1 MSRTE
6 ELHNK
11 AMDLAAQAMTCRAR
25 GRDQEAVSLFKSAL
39 DNELAAFKALARP
52 VEPTRSVL
60 LRSAATLALQCRET
74 ELAEKLAAQ
83 GLSGDAPPEL
93 AGELH
98 DVLEQANFDRYL
110 QVKGVELGEG
120 EDNRLCTP
128 VKPPLC
134 SDR

>member
-25 GRDQEAVSLFKSAL
+25 RRDQEAVSLFKSAL
-39 DNELAAFKALARP
+39 DNELAAFKAARP

-93 AGELH
+93 AGELR

>member
-25 GRDQEAVSLFKSAL
+25 RRDQEAVSLFKSAL
-39 DNELAAFKALARP
+39 DNELAAFKAARP

-93 AGELH
+93 AAELR

-110 QVKGVELGEG
+110 QVKGGETG
-120 EDNRLCTP
+120 R
-128 VKPPLC
+128 
-134 SDR
+134 RRG

>member
-25 GRDQEAVSLFKSAL
+25 RLDQEAVSLFKAAL
-39 DNELAAFKALARP
+39 DNELAAFKAARP

-93 AGELH
+93 AGELR